1 MKTAFTTLFAIGA
14 VFAFPYEAWT
24 QDTAI
29 VAPEETTLTPKT
41 DWDVCNETSYI
52 VRMASAVMR
61 EGSMTPKGW
70 NRLRPG
76 QCLPVAAPKNSARF
90 IYAESTDVHQGGI
103 REWAGNVPLCVAQDD
118 FTADAAKSCK
128 LQNLNTRNY
137 LAVDPS
143 EARTTLIEP
152 DNFGLNAETAGL
164 QRLLRD
170 NGFKI
175 TRIDGLPG
183 RRTSRTLKRFK
194 KDAELPANI
203 SNADLIEALAKT
215 AEEKQ
220 DEIGLEVCN
229 NTSSRV
235 WTALATRDDG
245 AWLSRGWWNIEQGEC
260 LRTYTKNLQ
269 GTDAHYYALQ
279 ENIIEDED
287 GRRQGDD
294 KRLRSVAT
302 TPAQFCVAE
311 SKFSALGREYC
322 SESGYAVANFRPL
335 PTDKEGVKVT
345 LSDQDFAAPSPVG
358 LRQ

>member
-1 MKTAFTTLFAIGA
+1 
-14 VFAFPYEAWT
+14 
-24 QDTAI
+24 
-29 VAPEETTLTPKT
+29 
-41 DWDVCNETSYI
+41 
-52 VRMASAVMR
+52 
-61 EGSMTPKGW
+61 
-70 NRLRPG
+70 
-76 QCLPVAAPKNSARF
+76 
-90 IYAESTDVHQGGI
+90 
-103 REWAGNVPLCVAQDD
+103 
-118 FTADAAKSCK
+118 
-128 LQNLNTRNY
+128 
-137 LAVDPS
+137 
-143 EARTTLIEP
+143 
-152 DNFGLNAETAGL
+152 
-164 QRLLRD
+164 
-170 NGFKI
+170 
-175 TRIDGLPG
+175 
-183 RRTSRTLKRFK
+183 
-194 KDAELPANI
+194 LPANI

-215 AEEKQ
+215 AEEKK

-245 AWLSRGWWNIEQGEC
+245 AWLSRGWWNVEQGEC
-260 LRTYTKNLQ
+260 LRTYTKSLQ